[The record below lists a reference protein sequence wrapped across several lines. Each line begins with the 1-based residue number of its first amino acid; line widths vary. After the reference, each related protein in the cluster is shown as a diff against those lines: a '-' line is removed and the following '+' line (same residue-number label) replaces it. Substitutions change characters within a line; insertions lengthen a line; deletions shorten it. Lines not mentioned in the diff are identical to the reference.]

1 MIGTVLLDAVVAVV
15 VDADRGTDAAG
26 NVRLDIP
33 AASWRTTAEAVAAT
47 SGQLDW
53 LTGVDL
59 GSAARAGAGEI
70 EVVAMFLRDD
80 ESLLVRTRVEY
91 GEPLPTVGDLFA
103 SAGWHERET
112 AEMLGV
118 TFTGGD
124 PRRLLLPESEAGYPL
139 RRDFRL
145 TARLDTPW
153 PGAEPGRR
161 ARVPGINPE
170 WQR

>member
-1 MIGTVLLDAVVAVV
+1 MTGPALVEAVRAAVPEVGVTSNATGHVCLDVPAETWRVA
-15 VDADRGTDAAG
+15 
-26 NVRLDIP
+26 
-33 AASWRTTAEAVAAT
+33 AEAVAAAQ
-47 SGQLDW
+47 GQLDW

-59 GSAARAGAGEI
+59 GRGTADAEGTI
-70 EVVAMFLRDD
+70 QVVAMFVDAHD
-80 ESLLVRTRVEY
+80 SVILLTEVY
-91 GEPLPTVGDLFA
+91 YSQDLPTIGDLFA
-103 SAGWHERET
+103 SATWHERET
-112 AEMLGV
+112 SEMLGL
-118 TFTGGD
+118 TFEGGD
-124 PRRLLLPESEAGYPL
+124 PRRLLLPEGVDGHPL